1 MKFSLCL
8 FFKHNTFALIAQNS
22 FAQSKSVEAL
32 YQKHK
37 GNPDFFHM
45 DLSGNF
51 MNFAKGFNINLD
63 EDQSTLLTKSLEKL
77 KLFKLPAV
85 ASSKAEFMGLQKG
98 LEKEKFD
105 LMMELSEKNNNV
117 MIYTKGNSKIN
128 DIVLMVNDKNSDF
141 IIIELKGDFDSKM
154 LSDVGKSVGK

>member
-1 MKFSLCL
+1 MK
-8 FFKHNTFALIAQNS
+8 KHLILIAALLMLIAQNS

-45 DLSGNF
+45 DLGGNF

-63 EDQSTLLTKSLEKL
+63 EDQSSLLTKSLEKV

-105 LMMELSEKNNNV
+105 LMMEMSEKNNNV

-154 LSDVGKSVGK
+154 LSDVGKKIK

>member
-1 MKFSLCL
+1 MKKYLIVFAA
-8 FFKHNTFALIAQNS
+8 FFVLIAQNS

-37 GNPDFFHM
+37 SNPDFFHM
-45 DLSGNF
+45 DLGGNF

-63 EDQSTLLTKSLEKL
+63 EDQSSLLTKSLEKV
-77 KLFKLPAV
+77 KFFKLPAV

-105 LMMELSEKNNNV
+105 LMMEVSEKNNNV

-154 LSDVGKSVGK
+154 LSEVGKSVGK